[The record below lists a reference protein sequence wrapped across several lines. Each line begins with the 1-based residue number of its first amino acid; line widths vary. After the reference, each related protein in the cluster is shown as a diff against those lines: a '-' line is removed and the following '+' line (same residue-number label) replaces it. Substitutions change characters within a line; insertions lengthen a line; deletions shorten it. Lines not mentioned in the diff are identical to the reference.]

1 MQIRQM
7 PEMAESIVM
16 TCVLPAPPPA
26 VKHDLRRN
34 GLDAV
39 QHGRQSDASFSGL
52 LLAASKFR
60 LPTHPVYASLNQ

>member
-16 TCVLPAPPPA
+16 QCVLPAPPSP
-26 VKHDLRRN
+26 VKHDLRRI

-39 QHGRQSDASFSGL
+39 QHDRHSDASFSGPL
-52 LLAASKFR
+52 HTAPKFR
-60 LPTHPVYASLNQ
+60 LLPHPVYASLNQ

>member
-16 TCVLPAPPPA
+16 ECVLPAPPSL
-26 VKHDLRRN
+26 VKGDSRRID
-34 GLDAV
+34 LDAV
-39 QHGRQSDASFSGL
+39 QHGRHSDASFSDL
-52 LLAASKFR
+52 LCGVSKFR